1 MMTSD
6 VFKFRFINGEWTG
19 QQTAHAITLGGPYG
33 TTTFKYTIWSNQKK
47 KEELLVIGHLIT
59 SILYFGTS
67 AYIYFFRLFT

>member
-19 QQTAHAITLGGPYG
+19 QQTAHAITLGDLMVLLHISLIR
-33 TTTFKYTIWSNQKK
+33 KI
-47 KEELLVIGHLIT
+47 EELLVIGHLII

>member
-47 KEELLVIGHLIT
+47 KLELLVISHLIN
-59 SILYFGTS
+59 INFIFWKLCLY
-67 AYIYFFRLFT
+67 LFL

>member
-47 KEELLVIGHLIT
+47 RRIISNRPPNYINFIFWNLC
-59 SILYFGTS
+59 LY
-67 AYIYFFRLFT
+67 LFL

>member
-33 TTTFKYTIWSNQKK
+33 TTTYKYTIWSNQKK
-47 KEELLVIGHLIT
+47 KLELLVISHLIN
-59 SILYFGTS
+59 INFIFWNLCLY
-67 AYIYFFRLFT
+67 LFL